1 MCHLRSL
8 LIIGEKPRGTNMA
21 DDDIEDL
28 KKARS
33 ALVHARQ
40 QQAKTILS
48 TNDASTAKAFAD
60 IQEGIEAI
68 DRAIEE
74 LQDEDDED
82 EDEDE

>member
-1 MCHLRSL
+1 
-8 LIIGEKPRGTNMA
+8 MA

-48 TNDASTAKAFAD
+48 TNDASAAKAFAD

-82 EDEDE
+82 EDE

>member
-8 LIIGEKPRGTNMA
+8 LIIGEKPRGTTMA
-21 DDDIEDL
+21 DDDIENL

-33 ALVHARQ
+33 ALVEARRS
-40 QQAKTILS
+40 AARTLANPNSKS
-48 TNDASTAKAFAD
+48 GSDARNFTE

-74 LQDEDDED
+74 LQDEED

>member
-1 MCHLRSL
+1 
-8 LIIGEKPRGTNMA
+8 MA
-21 DDDIEDL
+21 HDDIEDL

-82 EDEDE
+82 EDE